1 MSVRPLKEG
10 ALAADE
16 EHKFIV
22 SMRLDLPGML
32 DQFYSLAPI

>member
-1 MSVRPLKEG
+1 MKKD

-22 SMRLDLPGML
+22 SKRLDVTQML
-32 DQFYSLAPI
+32 DQFDSLGPT